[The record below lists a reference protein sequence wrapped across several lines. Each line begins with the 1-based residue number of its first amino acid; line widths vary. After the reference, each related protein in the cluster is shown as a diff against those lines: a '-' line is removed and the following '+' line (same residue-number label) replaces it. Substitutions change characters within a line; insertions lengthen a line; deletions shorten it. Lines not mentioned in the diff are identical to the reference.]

1 MRIFVAGGTGAIGR
15 QVIPLLVGAGHEV
28 TVASRSAGR
37 VRDLLAAGARGVVAD
52 VFDRDGLAVAV
63 AAAEPE
69 AVVHQLTSLAQGDPV
84 QNALI
89 RREGTRNL
97 VDAAL
102 KAGARVFL
110 AQSISWAYEPG
121 EDPAVEATPLDLAA
135 PEPRAVSVGGVAALE
150 DTVAGAGFERHVILR
165 FGTFYGPGTWY
176 APGAA
181 MAERVT
187 AGTLPANDGIASFVH
202 VRDAAEATVLA
213 LDDGWPSGPVNIVDD
228 EPAPASA
235 WVPWFARALGLPA
248 PEPVP
253 GRAVWERGAD
263 NTLAR
268 SLGWQ
273 PRYPSW
279 RAGFAALTA

>member
-1 MRIFVAGGTGAIGR
+1 V
-15 QVIPLLVGAGHEV
+15 
-28 TVASRSAGR
+28 
-37 VRDLLAAGARGVVAD
+37 
-52 VFDRDGLAVAV
+52 
-63 AAAEPE
+63 
-69 AVVHQLTSLAQGDPV
+69 
-84 QNALI
+84 
-89 RREGTRNL
+89 
-97 VDAAL
+97 
-102 KAGARVFL
+102 RVFL

-121 EDPAVEATPLDLAA
+121 EHPAVEATPLDLTA
-135 PEPRAVSVGGVAALE
+135 PEPRAISVGGVAALE
-150 DTVAGAGFERHVILR
+150 GAVAEAGFDRHVILR

-181 MAERVT
+181 MAERVA
-187 AGTLPANDGIASFVH
+187 AGTLPANAGIASFVH

-213 LDDGWPSGPVNIVDD
+213 LEPDWPSGPVNIVDD

-235 WVPWFARALGLPA
+235 WVPRFARALGLPA

-253 GRAVWERGAD
+253 GGAAWERGAD

-279 RAGFAALTA
+279 RAGFAALTP